1 MDPQVLSTEIKTR
14 ALQNAIRHGGK
25 ADRRAVISKLI
36 GDYPELRQQAS
47 AISSSMDYVVAE
59 VNVLTSR

>member
-1 MDPQVLSTEIKTR
+1 VDSQVLRGEIKTR

-36 GDYPELRQQAS
+36 GDYPELRPQAS
-47 AISSSMDYVVAE
+47 AISSSTDYVIAE
-59 VNVLTSR
+59 VNDAR